1 MGIDP
6 HKKTHTAVAVNG
18 ATGAEVGTL
27 TVKAR
32 AKGHERLL
40 SWARSLEEDLLFA
53 VEDCR
58 HSRGT
63 SSGSCWL
70 EGSG

>member
-6 HKKTHTAVAVNG
+6 HKKTHTAVAVDG
-18 ATGAEVGTL
+18 ATGAQLGEL

-53 VEDCR
+53 VRTMNDLR
-58 HSRGT
+58 AGT
-63 SSGSCWL
+63 TASS
-70 EGSG
+70 